1 VHTQSDN
8 GQFQPLISDINAPL
22 RVKNLK
28 KRFGTL
34 EVLKGISM
42 TAQRGDVISILGSSG
57 SGKSTFLRCGLV
69 DYSVW
74 KAFLESKMVRWLC
87 STAPEFRAGFSV
99 QVWAS
104 VCGSRTSNLPSSS
117 MARSKQSRRTD
128 R

>member
-1 VHTQSDN
+1 VHIQSDN
-8 GQFQPLISDINAPL
+8 DQFQPLISDINAPL

-57 SGKSTFLRCGLV
+57 SGKSTLLRSRLV

-74 KAFLESKMVRWLC
+74 KAFLESKMVRCDGYALRPQNFGRAFGPGVGIGLRKQDKQLAELFN
-87 STAPEFRAGFSV
+87 SAIEAIEAP
-99 QVWAS
+99 
-104 VCGSRTSNLPSSS
+104 
-117 MARSKQSRRTD
+117 
-128 R
+128 